1 MWHRSN
7 CPILLIYIIC
17 PINFHTE
24 FFIQFCTFAYRRRLS
39 SKQHKKLSQL
49 KLCKY
54 SIQMVRS
61 VLLSI
66 YHFRYS
72 MHVRLYN
79 IVTTYT
85 GIYDSSSAWT
95 LEAFTIISSDTIT
108 LHIIYMLF
116 QYSVEIIVSTSIIY
130 EALNNSEKA
139 ERL

>member
-108 LHIIYMLF
+108 LHIVYKSLQHAFSIFCWNYCIY
-116 QYSVEIIVSTSIIY
+116 
-130 EALNNSEKA
+130 
-139 ERL
+139 